1 MVQRLSCE
9 DVLLSTLTDSSLMVE
24 HYASED
30 LMFAFATH
38 PKGRNSS
45 QQTNDRSGDGGDDE
59 QQDHHSDR
67 TVLVLVIKGRADEAI
82 PRDGFCKVARFFK
95 LRRLPPWNTFSLANF
110 ATHASLMVP
119 RVIALANLKPAA
131 SLIHRCL
138 NTDCMER
145 LDFGVGGE
153 RIHLAVE
160 GSTGGTTLGL
170 HLAADVINGG
180 KRVLWA
186 SVEMPDPARF
196 SQLFQHLSLVES
208 SRFHAMNFGGKFDRA
223 IDALLEAAN
232 SLPSVGLIVMD
243 DWCPSSGRIPAER
256 LNHIERVAAECPAT
270 ATVLLISKGSV
281 DASGSSED
289 PIVARSADAMARKGY
304 QIWRLW
310 RGTNGAKRV
319 LVRGE
324 SPTDVVI
331 EDSGFVA

>member
-1 MVQRLSCE
+1 
-9 DVLLSTLTDSSLMVE
+9 
-24 HYASED
+24 
-30 LMFAFATH
+30 
-38 PKGRNSS
+38 
-45 QQTNDRSGDGGDDE
+45 
-59 QQDHHSDR
+59 
-67 TVLVLVIKGRADEAI
+67 
-82 PRDGFCKVARFFK
+82 
-95 LRRLPPWNTFSLANF
+95 
-110 ATHASLMVP
+110 
-119 RVIALANLKPAA
+119 
-131 SLIHRCL
+131 
-138 NTDCMER
+138 MER
-145 LDFGVGGE
+145 FDFGVTGE

-170 HLAADVINGG
+170 HLAADIINSG

-223 IDALLEAAN
+223 VDALLEAAT

-243 DWCPSSGRIPAER
+243 DWCAPSGRIAADR
-256 LNHIERVAAECPAT
+256 LLHIERVAKEVPKS

-289 PIVARSADAMARKGY
+289 PIVARSADAMTKKGY

-310 RGTNGAKRV
+310 RGVNGAQRI
-319 LVRGE
+319 LVCGDA
-324 SPTDVVI
+324 PTQLVI

>member
-1 MVQRLSCE
+1 M
-9 DVLLSTLTDSSLMVE
+9 
-24 HYASED
+24 
-30 LMFAFATH
+30 
-38 PKGRNSS
+38 G
-45 QQTNDRSGDGGDDE
+45 
-59 QQDHHSDR
+59 
-67 TVLVLVIKGRADEAI
+67 
-82 PRDGFCKVARFFK
+82 
-95 LRRLPPWNTFSLANF
+95 
-110 ATHASLMVP
+110 
-119 RVIALANLKPAA
+119 VIALANLTPAA
-131 SLIHRCL
+131 SLIHRWRSL
-138 NTDCMER
+138 WGMER
-145 LDFGVGGE
+145 FDFDTNGD

-170 HLAADVINGG
+170 HLAADVINQG

-223 IDALLEAAN
+223 IDALLEAAT

-256 LNHIERVAAECPAT
+256 LHHIERVAKECPES

-281 DASGSSED
+281 DASGSSDD
-289 PIVARSADAMARKGY
+289 PIRARSADAMTKKGY
-304 QIWRLW
+304 DIWRLW

-324 SPTDVVI
+324 TSTDVVI
-331 EDSGFVA
+331 EDSGFVV